1 MLSRLLNSQII
12 RNHRITVRK
21 AINTAMDDEM
31 ARDESVFLIGEEV
44 AQYHG
49 AYKVSEG
56 LWEKYGEKRVVDT
69 PITEAGFTGLAVGA
83 SLMGL
88 KPIVEFM
95 TWNFALQSIDH
106 IVNSC
111 AKARFMSGGRIHGS
125 IVYRGINGPAAGV
138 AAQHSQDFAAWYGSV
153 PGLKV
158 VCPFDAEDCR
168 GLLKSAIRDP
178 DPVVFLENELMYG
191 KEFDLPDSV
200 MDKEFLIPIGKAK
213 IQRPGKHVTV
223 VSYARMVEVSL
234 LAAEELAKEG
244 VDVEVINLRTI
255 RPMDKKTIIES
266 VKKTNHLVT
275 VEDGWPMF
283 GVGAEICATM
293 METEAFDY
301 LDAPVERVTGVDAPL
316 AYSDPLEKAALPRP
330 HNVVNAVKR
339 VLNRK

>member
-1 MLSRLLNSQII
+1 MLSRLFNSQIV

-111 AKARFMSGGRIHGS
+111 AKSRFMSGGRIHGS

-168 GLLKSAIRDP
+168 GLLKSSIRDP

-200 MDKEFLIPIGKAK
+200 MDKEFLIPIGKARSSA
-213 IQRPGKHVTV
+213 Q
-223 VSYARMVEVSL
+223 
-234 LAAEELAKEG
+234 
-244 VDVEVINLRTI
+244 
-255 RPMDKKTIIES
+255 ES
-266 VKKTNHLVT
+266 T
-275 VEDGWPMF
+275 
-283 GVGAEICATM
+283 
-293 METEAFDY
+293 
-301 LDAPVERVTGVDAPL
+301 
-316 AYSDPLEKAALPRP
+316 
-330 HNVVNAVKR
+330 
-339 VLNRK
+339 